1 MAYKPLTPRQAVALQ
16 LTLEGL
22 RKGEV
27 CERMGISQRTLW
39 TWRRLPAWNEALEIT
54 LKEETSDG
62 DALVRTFYPMAV
74 GILRKLA
81 LTSSD
86 AIKLGACRTL
96 VEAHVQMVQ
105 RQEQQ
110 QVLADLESRLEELQ
124 DAARN
129 QGLLPHAHGA
139 EVLDVEL
146 EEGFD
151 SCVPA
156 PPPGTQTTGQASAD
170 QGVQNATAAD
180 VGQTT
185 RIGQRS
191 GSAGQDHPAPEAC

>member
-54 LKEETSDG
+54 LKEETNDG

-81 LTSSD
+81 LTGTD
-86 AIKLGACRTL
+86 QIKLGACRTL
-96 VEAHVQMVQ
+96 VEAHVRMVE
-105 RQEQQ
+105 RQEQG
-110 QVLADLESRLEELQ
+110 QVLLELEARLDELR
-124 DAARN
+124 DAAQS
-129 QGLLPHAHGA
+129 QGLLPHAYEA
-139 EVLDVEL
+139 TDAVIVDSALDSALTAPV
-146 EEGFD
+146 D
-151 SCVPA
+151 S
-156 PPPGTQTTGQASAD
+156 QQS
-170 QGVQNATAAD
+170 Q
-180 VGQTT
+180 
-185 RIGQRS
+185 S
-191 GSAGQDHPAPEAC
+191 

>member
-1 MAYKPLTPRQAVALQ
+1 MAYKPLTPRQTVALQ

-39 TWRRLPAWNEALEIT
+39 TWRRLPAWNEALEVT

-81 LTSSD
+81 LTSND

-96 VEAHVQMVQ
+96 VEAHVRMVE

-110 QVLADLESRLEELQ
+110 QVLAELEARMEELQ
-124 DAARN
+124 QVAMGRM
-129 QGLLPHAHGA
+129 QQHLT
-139 EVLDVEL
+139 
-146 EEGFD
+146 
-151 SCVPA
+151 
-156 PPPGTQTTGQASAD
+156 PGTHE
-170 QGVQNATAAD
+170 VVD
-180 VGQTT
+180 VVVD
-185 RIGQRS
+185 
-191 GSAGQDHPAPEAC
+191 GSALDSALTDPAAAEGDQL